1 MALYRILNDT
11 LVKWQGEPIDSIR
24 HPKSIEYK
32 WSQQDLEDIGLYKPA
47 EADPIPEGK
56 VSTGKTVQLVDG
68 IVKWVHI
75 LDDYVAPEVTGDDVN
90 DERTRRI
97 EQGSLFTVTGI
108 TQQIRVTG
116 RPEDMDTLLALVVTA
131 QLRLSQNDNTITQYR
146 DGNNVDHMMS
156 PAQIIELWS
165 QSMAWVERVYK
176 ASWDIKAIDPIPAD
190 YVSQFDTLLGAL

>member
-1 MALYRILNDT
+1 MALYRILNDVAV
-11 LVKWQGEPIDSIR
+11 LWYGEPINDVR
-24 HPKSIEYK
+24 HPVSIEYK

-56 VSTGKTVQLVDG
+56 VSTGRTVQLVNG
-68 IVKWVHI
+68 VVKWVHT
-75 LDDYVAPEVTGDDVN
+75 LEDYVVPEVTSDDVN
-90 DERTRRI
+90 AERTKRI

-108 TQQIRVTG
+108 TPQIRVTG

-131 QLRLSQNDNTITQYR
+131 QLRISQSDTTVTQYR
-146 DGNNVDHMMS
+146 DGNNVDHMLS

-176 ASWDIKAIDPIPAD
+176 ASWDIKAMSPIPTD
-190 YVSQFDTLLGAL
+190 YVAQFDVLLGV

>member
-47 EADPIPEGK
+47 EADPIPEDK

-68 IVKWVHI
+68 IVKWVHT
-75 LDDYVAPEVTGDDVN
+75 LDDYVAPEVTSNDVN

-116 RPEDMDTLLALVVTA
+116 RPEDMDT
-131 QLRLSQNDNTITQYR
+131 
-146 DGNNVDHMMS
+146 G
-156 PAQIIELWS
+156 
-165 QSMAWVERVYK
+165 
-176 ASWDIKAIDPIPAD
+176 
-190 YVSQFDTLLGAL
+190 